1 MSIIKLLNKKL
12 DRILFTTPSHNQR
25 SPYLPNL
32 EGFYNWDYSEIEG
45 YDNLSD
51 PTGAIFMAQGRAS
64 DAYSAK
70 NTFFLTQGA
79 TLGIHAAMK
88 SVIQEGDRV
97 LVARNCHKSVYNGL
111 VLTCARVD
119 WLMPETNDYFG
130 IYGEITPE
138 EVENNLKLNQYKA
151 LIITSPTYE
160 GVNSDIDAISA
171 ICRQYGVFLIVDEA
185 HGSLYNFSD
194 KLPRTVIEQGAD
206 FAINSLHK
214 NAGAPNQ
221 CALLHVSKQIRD
233 DFEWRQVQRAINL
246 FNTSS
251 PSYPLL
257 ASIEASINFLHS
269 KEGKRAIDELIGNIE
284 NFKRDLRKEG
294 WEFYDNENSDPTRI
308 LIKRPDV
315 SGLEL
320 SQKLF
325 GEFNIEDEMASDT
338 AVLFLCG
345 IGTTKA
351 KLDRL
356 KNAIKK
362 VKLTK
367 QTEEKKPS
375 FQPFPFVKILPF
387 EAFYKDYAF
396 VSKENAPLKISSQ
409 MVVPYPPGIGILYP
423 GEVIQEWHLEHL
435 GEDVGVIK

>member
-1 MSIIKLLNKKL
+1 MSIIKLLSKKPE
-12 DRILFTTPSHNQR
+12 RILFTTPSHGQK

-32 EGFYNWDYSEIEG
+32 EGYYNWDYSEIEG
-45 YDNLSD
+45 FDNLAD
-51 PTGAIFMAQGRAS
+51 PSGAILMAQGRAS
-64 DAYSAK
+64 DCFGAK
-70 NTFFLTQGA
+70 NTFFLTGGA
-79 TLGIHAAMK
+79 TLGILAAMK

-111 VLTCARVD
+111 VVTCARVD

-130 IYGEITPE
+130 IYGEINPE

-160 GVNSDIDAISA
+160 GVNSDIEAISK
-171 ICRQYGVFLIVDEA
+171 ICRQCGVYLIVDEA
-185 HGSLYNFSD
+185 HGALYNFSD
-194 KLPRTVIEQGAD
+194 KLPKTALEQGAD
-206 FAINSLHK
+206 FVINSLHK

-221 CALLHVSKQIRD
+221 CALLHVSNRIRD

-257 ASIEASINFLHS
+257 ACIEAAITYLHS
-269 KEGKRAIDELIGNIE
+269 KEGKKAIDDLINNIE
-284 NFKRDLRKEG
+284 HFKKDLRKEG
-294 WEFYDNENSDPTRI
+294 WEFYDNENSDPTKI

-320 SQKLF
+320 SEKLF
-325 GEFNIEDEMASDT
+325 REFHIEDEMASDVC
-338 AVLFLCG
+338 ALYLCG
-345 IGTTKA
+345 IGTTRA

-367 QTEEKKPS
+367 QTQEPKAS
-375 FQPFPFVKILPF
+375 FQPFPFVKMLPF

-396 VSKENAPLKISSQ
+396 VSKENAILKVSSE
-409 MVVPYPPGIGILYP
+409 MIVPYPPGIGILYP
-423 GEVIQEWHLEHL
+423 GEAIQEWHLDYL
-435 GEDVGVIK
+435 GDDAGVIK

>member
-1 MSIIKLLNKKL
+1 MPPIVSG
-12 DRILFTTPSHNQR
+12 Q
-25 SPYLPNL
+25 
-32 EGFYNWDYSEIEG
+32 
-45 YDNLSD
+45 
-51 PTGAIFMAQGRAS
+51 
-64 DAYSAK
+64 K
-70 NTFFLTQGA
+70 NTFFLTGGA
-79 TLGIHAAMK
+79 TLGILAAMK

-111 VLTCARVD
+111 VVTCARVD

-130 IYGEITPE
+130 IYGEINPE

-160 GVNSDIDAISA
+160 GVNSDIEAISK
-171 ICRQYGVFLIVDEA
+171 ICRQYGVYLIVDEA
-185 HGSLYNFSD
+185 HGALYNFSD
-194 KLPRTVIEQGAD
+194 KLPKTALEQGAD
-206 FAINSLHK
+206 FVINSLHK

-221 CALLHVSKQIRD
+221 CALLHVSNRIRD

-257 ASIEASINFLHS
+257 ACIEAAVTYLHS
-269 KEGKRAIDELIGNIE
+269 KEGKKAIDDLINNIE
-284 NFKRDLRKEG
+284 HFKKDLRKEG
-294 WEFYDNENSDPTRI
+294 WEFYDNENSDPTKI

-320 SQKLF
+320 SEKLF
-325 GEFNIEDEMASDT
+325 REFHIEDEMASDVC
-338 AVLFLCG
+338 ALYLCG
-345 IGTTKA
+345 IGTTRA

-367 QTEEKKPS
+367 QTQEPKVS
-375 FQPFPFVKILPF
+375 FQPFPFVKMLPF

-396 VSKENAPLKISSQ
+396 VSKENAILKVSSE
-409 MVVPYPPGIGILYP
+409 MIVPYPPGIGILYP
-423 GEVIQEWHLEHL
+423 GEAIQEWHLDYL
-435 GEDVGVIK
+435 GDDAGVIK

>member
-1 MSIIKLLNKKL
+1 MSIIKLLNKKPE
-12 DRILFTTPSHNQR
+12 RILFTTPSHGQK

-32 EGFYNWDYSEIEG
+32 EGYYNWDYSEIEG
-45 YDNLSD
+45 FDNLAD
-51 PTGAIFMAQGRAS
+51 PSGAILMAQGRAS
-64 DAYSAK
+64 DCFGAK
-70 NTFFLTQGA
+70 NTFFLTGGA
-79 TLGIHAAMK
+79 TLGILAAMK

-111 VLTCARVD
+111 VVTCARVD

-130 IYGEITPE
+130 IYGEINPE

-160 GVNSDIDAISA
+160 GVNSDIESISK
-171 ICRQYGVFLIVDEA
+171 ICRQYGVYLIVDEA
-185 HGSLYNFSD
+185 HGALYNFSD
-194 KLPRTVIEQGAD
+194 KLPKTALEQGAD
-206 FAINSLHK
+206 FVINSLHK

-221 CALLHVSKQIRD
+221 CALLHVSNRIRD

-257 ASIEASINFLHS
+257 ACIEAAVTYLHS
-269 KEGKRAIDELIGNIE
+269 KEGKKAIDDLINNIE
-284 NFKRDLRKEG
+284 HFKKDLRKEG
-294 WEFYDNENSDPTRI
+294 WEFYDNENSDPTKI

-320 SQKLF
+320 SEKLF
-325 GEFNIEDEMASDT
+325 REFHIEDEMASDVC
-338 AVLFLCG
+338 ALYLCG
-345 IGTTKA
+345 IGTTRA

-367 QTEEKKPS
+367 QTQEPKAS
-375 FQPFPFVKILPF
+375 FQPFPFVKMLPF

-396 VSKENAPLKISSQ
+396 VSKENAILKVSSE
-409 MVVPYPPGIGILYP
+409 MIVPYPPGIGILYP
-423 GEVIQEWHLEHL
+423 GEAIQEWHLDYL
-435 GEDVGVIK
+435 GDDAGVIK

>member
-1 MSIIKLLNKKL
+1 MSIIKLLSKKHE
-12 DRILFTTPSHNQR
+12 RILFTTPSHGQK

-32 EGFYNWDYSEIEG
+32 EGYYNWDYSEIEG
-45 YDNLSD
+45 FDNLAD
-51 PTGAIFMAQGRAS
+51 PSGAILMAQGRAS
-64 DAYSAK
+64 DCFGAK
-70 NTFFLTQGA
+70 NTFFLTGGA
-79 TLGIHAAMK
+79 TLGILAAMK

-111 VLTCARVD
+111 VVTCARVD

-130 IYGEITPE
+130 IYGEINPE

-160 GVNSDIDAISA
+160 GVNSDIEAISK
-171 ICRQYGVFLIVDEA
+171 ICRQYGVYLIVDEA
-185 HGSLYNFSD
+185 HGALYNFSD
-194 KLPRTVIEQGAD
+194 KLPKTALEQGAD
-206 FAINSLHK
+206 FVINSLHK

-221 CALLHVSKQIRD
+221 CALLHVSNRIRD

-257 ASIEASINFLHS
+257 ACIEAAITYLHS
-269 KEGKRAIDELIGNIE
+269 KEGKKAIDDLINNIE
-284 NFKRDLRKEG
+284 HFKKDLRKEG
-294 WEFYDNENSDPTRI
+294 WEFYDNENSDPTKI

-320 SQKLF
+320 SEKLF
-325 GEFNIEDEMASDT
+325 REFHIEDEMASDVC
-338 AVLFLCG
+338 ALYLCG
-345 IGTTKA
+345 IGTTRA

-367 QTEEKKPS
+367 QTQEPKAS
-375 FQPFPFVKILPF
+375 FQPFPFVKMLPF

-396 VSKENAPLKISSQ
+396 VSKENAILKVSSE
-409 MVVPYPPGIGILYP
+409 MIVPYPPGIGILYP
-423 GEVIQEWHLEHL
+423 GEAIQEWHLDYL
-435 GEDVGVIK
+435 GDDAGVIK

>member
-1 MSIIKLLNKKL
+1 MSIIKLLSKKPE
-12 DRILFTTPSHNQR
+12 RILFTTPSHGQK

-32 EGFYNWDYSEIEG
+32 EGYYNWDYSEIEG
-45 YDNLSD
+45 FDNLAD
-51 PTGAIFMAQGRAS
+51 PSGAILMAQGRAS
-64 DAYSAK
+64 DCFGAK
-70 NTFFLTQGA
+70 NTFFLTGGA
-79 TLGIHAAMK
+79 TLGILAAMK

-111 VLTCARVD
+111 VVTCARVD

-130 IYGEITPE
+130 IYGEINPE

-160 GVNSDIDAISA
+160 GVNSDIEAISK
-171 ICRQYGVFLIVDEA
+171 ICRQYGVYLIVDEA
-185 HGSLYNFSD
+185 HGALYNFSD
-194 KLPRTVIEQGAD
+194 KLPKTALEQGAD
-206 FAINSLHK
+206 FVINSLHK
-214 NAGAPNQ
+214 NAGTPNQ
-221 CALLHVSKQIRD
+221 CALLHVSNRIRD

-257 ASIEASINFLHS
+257 ACIEAAVTYLHS
-269 KEGKRAIDELIGNIE
+269 KEGKKAIDDLINNIE
-284 NFKRDLRKEG
+284 HFKKDLRKEG
-294 WEFYDNENSDPTRI
+294 WEFYDNENSDPTKI

-320 SQKLF
+320 SEKLF
-325 GEFNIEDEMASDT
+325 RGFHIEDEMASDVC
-338 AVLFLCG
+338 ALYLCG
-345 IGTTKA
+345 IGTTRA

-367 QTEEKKPS
+367 QTQEPKAS
-375 FQPFPFVKILPF
+375 FQPFPFVKMLPF

-396 VSKENAPLKISSQ
+396 VSKENAILKVSSE
-409 MVVPYPPGIGILYP
+409 MIVPYPPGIGILYP
-423 GEVIQEWHLEHL
+423 GEAIQEWHLDYL
-435 GEDVGVIK
+435 GDDAGVIK

>member
-1 MSIIKLLNKKL
+1 MSIIKLLSKKPE
-12 DRILFTTPSHNQR
+12 RILFTTPSHGQK

-32 EGFYNWDYSEIEG
+32 EGYYNWDYSEIEG
-45 YDNLSD
+45 FDNLAD
-51 PTGAIFMAQGRAS
+51 PSGAILMAQGRAS
-64 DAYSAK
+64 DCFGAK
-70 NTFFLTQGA
+70 NTFFLTGGA
-79 TLGIHAAMK
+79 TLGILAAMK

-111 VLTCARVD
+111 VVTCARVD

-130 IYGEITPE
+130 IYGEINPE

-160 GVNSDIDAISA
+160 GVNSDIEAISK
-171 ICRQYGVFLIVDEA
+171 ICRQYGVYLIVDEA
-185 HGSLYNFSD
+185 HGALYNFSD
-194 KLPRTVIEQGAD
+194 KLPKTALEQGAD
-206 FAINSLHK
+206 FVINSLHK

-221 CALLHVSKQIRD
+221 CALLHVSNRIRD

-257 ASIEASINFLHS
+257 ACIEAAVTYLHS
-269 KEGKRAIDELIGNIE
+269 KEGKKAIDDLINNIE
-284 NFKRDLRKEG
+284 HFKKDLRKEG
-294 WEFYDNENSDPTRI
+294 WEFYDNENSDPTKI

-320 SQKLF
+320 SEKLF
-325 GEFNIEDEMASDT
+325 RGFHIEDEMASDVC
-338 AVLFLCG
+338 ALYLCG
-345 IGTTKA
+345 IGTTRA

-367 QTEEKKPS
+367 QTQEPKAS
-375 FQPFPFVKILPF
+375 FQPFPFVKMLPF

-396 VSKENAPLKISSQ
+396 VSKENAILKVSSE
-409 MVVPYPPGIGILYP
+409 MIVPYPPGIGILYP
-423 GEVIQEWHLEHL
+423 GEAIQEWHLDYL
-435 GEDVGVIK
+435 GDDAGVIK

>member
-12 DRILFTTPSHNQR
+12 DRILFTTPSHGQK

-45 YDNLSD
+45 FDNLSD
-51 PTGAIFMAQGRAS
+51 PAGAILMAQGRAS
-64 DAYSAK
+64 DCYGAK

-79 TLGIHAAMK
+79 TLGILAAMK

-111 VLTCARVD
+111 VVTCARVD
-119 WLMPETNDYFG
+119 WLMPDKNDYFG
-130 IYGEITPE
+130 IYGEIDPG

-160 GVNSDIDAISA
+160 GVNSDIEAISK
-171 ICRQYGVFLIVDEA
+171 ICKQYGVYLIVDEA
-185 HGSLYNFSD
+185 HGALYNFSQN
-194 KLPRTVIEQGAD
+194 LPKTALEQGAD
-206 FAINSLHK
+206 FVINSLHK
-214 NAGAPNQ
+214 TAGAPNQ
-221 CALLHVSKQIRD
+221 CALLHVSNEIRE
-233 DFEWRQVQRAINL
+233 DFEWRQVQRSINL

-257 ASIEASINFLHS
+257 AAIEATINFLHS
-269 KEGKRAIDELIGNIE
+269 KEGSRVIDDLINNVE

-294 WEFYDNENSDPTRI
+294 WEFYDNENSDPTKI

-320 SQKLF
+320 SKKLF
-325 GEFNIEDEMASDT
+325 EEFHIEDEMASEKG
-338 AVLFLCG
+338 VLFLCG

-351 KLDRL
+351 KLDKL

-362 VKLTK
+362 VKLTEQK
-367 QTEEKKPS
+367 NESESS
-375 FQPFPFVKILPF
+375 FQPFPFVKMLPF
-387 EAFYKDYAF
+387 EAFWRDYAF
-396 VSKENAPLKISSQ
+396 VSKENALLKISSQ

-423 GEVIQEWHLEHL
+423 GEAIQEWHLEHL
-435 GEDVGVIK
+435 GDDVGVIK

>member
-1 MSIIKLLNKKL
+1 MSIIKLLSKKPE
-12 DRILFTTPSHNQR
+12 RILFTTPSHGQK

-32 EGFYNWDYSEIEG
+32 EGYYNWDYSEIEG
-45 YDNLSD
+45 FDNLAD
-51 PTGAIFMAQGRAS
+51 PSGAILMAQGRAS
-64 DAYSAK
+64 DCFGAK
-70 NTFFLTQGA
+70 NTFFLTGGA
-79 TLGIHAAMK
+79 TLGILAAMK
-88 SVIQEGDRV
+88 SVIQDGDRV

-111 VLTCARVD
+111 VVTCARVD

-130 IYGEITPE
+130 IYGEINPE

-160 GVNSDIDAISA
+160 GVNSDIESISK
-171 ICRQYGVFLIVDEA
+171 ICRQYGVYLIVDEA
-185 HGSLYNFSD
+185 HGALYNFSD
-194 KLPRTVIEQGAD
+194 KLPKTALEQGAD
-206 FAINSLHK
+206 FVINSLHK

-221 CALLHVSKQIRD
+221 CALLHVSNRIRD

-257 ASIEASINFLHS
+257 ACIEAAVTYLHS
-269 KEGKRAIDELIGNIE
+269 KEGKKAIDDLINNIE
-284 NFKRDLRKEG
+284 HFKKDLRKEG
-294 WEFYDNENSDPTRI
+294 WEFYDNENSDPTKI

-320 SQKLF
+320 SEKLF
-325 GEFNIEDEMASDT
+325 REFHIEDEMASDVC
-338 AVLFLCG
+338 ALYLCG

-367 QTEEKKPS
+367 QTQEPKVS
-375 FQPFPFVKILPF
+375 FQPFPFVKMLPF

-396 VSKENAPLKISSQ
+396 VSKENAILKVSSE
-409 MVVPYPPGIGILYP
+409 MIVPYPPGIGILYP
-423 GEVIQEWHLEHL
+423 GEAIQEWHLDYL
-435 GEDVGVIK
+435 GDDAGVIK

>member
-1 MSIIKLLNKKL
+1 MSIIKLLSKKPE
-12 DRILFTTPSHNQR
+12 RILFTTPSHGQK

-32 EGFYNWDYSEIEG
+32 EGYYNWDYSEIEG
-45 YDNLSD
+45 FDNLAD
-51 PTGAIFMAQGRAS
+51 PSGAILMAQGRAS
-64 DAYSAK
+64 DCFGAK
-70 NTFFLTQGA
+70 NTFFLTGGA
-79 TLGIHAAMK
+79 TLGILAAMK

-111 VLTCARVD
+111 VVTCARVD

-130 IYGEITPE
+130 IYGEINPE

-151 LIITSPTYE
+151 LVITSPTYE
-160 GVNSDIDAISA
+160 GVNSDIEAISK
-171 ICRQYGVFLIVDEA
+171 ICRQYGVYLIVDEA
-185 HGSLYNFSD
+185 HGALYNFSD
-194 KLPRTVIEQGAD
+194 KLPKTALEQGAD
-206 FAINSLHK
+206 FVINSLHK

-221 CALLHVSKQIRD
+221 CALLHVSNRIRD

-257 ASIEASINFLHS
+257 ACIEAAVTYLHS
-269 KEGKRAIDELIGNIE
+269 KEGKKAIDDLINNIE
-284 NFKRDLRKEG
+284 HFKKDLRKEG
-294 WEFYDNENSDPTRI
+294 WEFYDNENSDPTKI

-320 SQKLF
+320 SEKLF
-325 GEFNIEDEMASDT
+325 REFHIEDEMASDVC
-338 AVLFLCG
+338 ALYLCG
-345 IGTTKA
+345 IGTTRA

-367 QTEEKKPS
+367 QTQEPKAS
-375 FQPFPFVKILPF
+375 FQPFPFVKMLPF

-396 VSKENAPLKISSQ
+396 VSKENAILKVSSE
-409 MVVPYPPGIGILYP
+409 MIVPYPPGIGILYP
-423 GEVIQEWHLEHL
+423 GEAIQEWHLDYL
-435 GEDVGVIK
+435 GDDAGVIK

>member
-1 MSIIKLLNKKL
+1 MSIIKLLSKKPE
-12 DRILFTTPSHNQR
+12 RILFTTPSHGQK

-32 EGFYNWDYSEIEG
+32 EGYYNWDYSEIEG
-45 YDNLSD
+45 FDNLAD
-51 PTGAIFMAQGRAS
+51 PSGAILMAQGRAS
-64 DAYSAK
+64 DCFGAK
-70 NTFFLTQGA
+70 NTFFLTGGA
-79 TLGIHAAMK
+79 TLGILAAMK

-111 VLTCARVD
+111 VVTCARVD

-130 IYGEITPE
+130 IYGEINPE

-160 GVNSDIDAISA
+160 GVNSDIESISK
-171 ICRQYGVFLIVDEA
+171 ICRQYGVYLIVDEA
-185 HGSLYNFSD
+185 HGALYNFSD
-194 KLPRTVIEQGAD
+194 KLPKTALEQGAD
-206 FAINSLHK
+206 FVINSLHK

-221 CALLHVSKQIRD
+221 CALLHVSNRIRD

-257 ASIEASINFLHS
+257 ACIEAAITYLHS
-269 KEGKRAIDELIGNIE
+269 KEGKKAIDDLINNIE
-284 NFKRDLRKEG
+284 HFKKDLRKEG
-294 WEFYDNENSDPTRI
+294 WEFYDNENSDPTKI

-320 SQKLF
+320 SEKLF
-325 GEFNIEDEMASDT
+325 REFHIEDEMASDVC
-338 AVLFLCG
+338 ALYLCG
-345 IGTTKA
+345 IGTTRA

-367 QTEEKKPS
+367 QTQEPKAS
-375 FQPFPFVKILPF
+375 FQPFPFVKMLPF

-396 VSKENAPLKISSQ
+396 VSKENAILKVSSE
-409 MVVPYPPGIGILYP
+409 MIVPYPPGIGILYP
-423 GEVIQEWHLEHL
+423 GEAIQEWHLDYL
-435 GEDVGVIK
+435 GDDAGVIK